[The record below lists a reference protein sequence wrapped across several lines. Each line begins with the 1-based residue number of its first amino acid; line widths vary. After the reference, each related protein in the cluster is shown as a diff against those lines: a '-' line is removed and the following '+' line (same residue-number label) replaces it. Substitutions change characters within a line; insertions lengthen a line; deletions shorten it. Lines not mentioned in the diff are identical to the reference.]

1 MQFNVQ
7 LFGPFSRDLAGAAT
21 VALAMDESE
30 RDDRGDEGR
39 DEGLRDR
46 ISARSETALVDIAQ
60 VLLDSPLL
68 HQAFEVAIDARD
80 RATQASAS
88 AMRGLNVPQASDVDR
103 LGRRLR
109 AVSERLE
116 SLEDAIDQLAREVA
130 ELRRG
135 SGSARGPGG

>member
-1 MQFNVQ
+1 
-7 LFGPFSRDLAGAAT
+7 
-21 VALAMDESE
+21 MDESE
-30 RDDRGDEGR
+30 RDQRRDEGR